1 MDGHLLTEAH
11 FPADQEE
18 SNTRSHFAISN
29 TGAWI
34 RSPPFAAAS
43 AMLAPNLPDCKV
55 RVALP
60 HHLAQSISLLPSP
73 SQLVS
78 STVHS
83 PIHCPLKQPLSSI
96 RCTRTCTR
104 RAGAACPSS
113 APLPPLLE
121 VTSFSHFFS
130 RFGAFLPIERG
141 QRERENA
148 RRDPFTYGPFLL
160 GRKSSRI
167 TVWPPTCLASILK

>member
-130 RFGAFLPIERG
+130 RFGAFLPLREG
-141 QRERENA
+141 KERERM
-148 RRDPFTYGPFLL
+148 RGGIPSRMDPF
-160 GRKSSRI
+160 S
-167 TVWPPTCLASILK
+167 LAGNPVG